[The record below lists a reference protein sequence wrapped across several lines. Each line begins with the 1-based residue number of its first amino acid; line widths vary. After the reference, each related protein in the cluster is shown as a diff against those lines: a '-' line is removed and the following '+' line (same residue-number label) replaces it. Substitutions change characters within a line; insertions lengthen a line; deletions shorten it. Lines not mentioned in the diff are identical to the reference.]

1 MADSVVYASL
11 FGGVLAQL
19 PTLRTRFIAFDTAVT
34 DLTPYLHDP
43 VEVLFGVQLG
53 GGTDISN
60 ALTYCQQLIERPRQS
75 VLFLI
80 SDLFE
85 GGNSELMQRR
95 VGELVS
101 SGVEV
106 VVLLALSDEGTPAH
120 DHDHAAALNELG
132 ATVMSTTPD
141 EFPAVLAEALL

>member
-19 PTLRTRFIAFDTAVT
+19 PTLRTRFVAFDTAVT

-53 GGTDISN
+53 GGTDIAN

-85 GGNSELMQRR
+85 GGNSEMMRRR
-95 VGELVS
+95 VGEMVS

-120 DHDHAAALNELG
+120 DHEHAAALSALG